1 MEPIRQAVE
10 RAKAS
15 GLPTPEPQSRA
26 NTNRHAAGLNYR

>member
-15 GLPTPEPQSRA
+15 GVAPPEPQGRPISARQFSP
-26 NTNRHAAGLNYR
+26 LV